1 MSERT
6 IYIFAKDDVTITRDS
21 NGQQVQDD
29 VIARALNG
37 DAFSWERPSDLSL
50 TFSGSKVA
58 LTFDDSDGILSDDPF
73 SGSTVIDQQL
83 TQPVTINGVTY
94 SPSAETTRWENPPP
108 VNVENEYEVTLF
120 DGAGNAY
127 RMVGVSI
134 TEGYATSVV
143 GVMFDG
149 AQPPP
154 GTTLHY
160 IQGVS
165 SYGGTGETV
174 PISDGVICFL
184 PGTQIDTAAGPC
196 AIEDLHP
203 GDPVLTLDHGPQPV
217 RWIGRSMVCGLG
229 HMAPIR
235 IRAGAL
241 GNRRDLLVS
250 PNHRVL
256 LRAPEVDLCFGH
268 REVLVPAKA
277 LIDGGAV
284 QRVPMPSVAYMHLML
299 DAHELIFSEGIA
311 TETLFAGAMAQGV
324 LGPQAMAD
332 LRAHCPDIEAT
343 MQKLT
348 RPSISVREG
357 RLLTG
362 LPHSGVLTESISGQ
376 VPPSETRLRHRAA

>member
-21 NGQQVQDD
+21 NGQPVQND

-50 TFSGSKVA
+50 TFSGTRVA

-73 SGSTVIDQQL
+73 SGSTVTDQQL

-94 SPSAETTRWENPPP
+94 TPSAETTRWKDPPP

-120 DGAGNAY
+120 DDDGTAY

-134 TEGYATSVV
+134 TQGYSTSVV

-165 SYGGTGETV
+165 SYGGTGQSV
-174 PISDGVICFL
+174 PIPDGVICFL
-184 PGTQIDTAAGPC
+184 PGTRIDTPSGPR
-196 AIEDLHP
+196 AIETLAP
-203 GDPVLTLDHGPQPV
+203 GDPVLTMDHGAQPV

-235 IRAGAL
+235 IRAGVL

-256 LRAPEVDLCFGH
+256 LRTPKADLLFGH

-277 LIDGGAV
+277 LIDGV
-284 QRVPMPSVAYMHLML
+284 SVDRVPLPSAAYMHLML
-299 DAHELIFSEGIA
+299 DAHELVFSEGIA
-311 TETLFAGAMAQGV
+311 TETLFAGAMAMDV
-324 LGPQAMAD
+324 LNHAARAD
-332 LRAHCPDIEAT
+332 LRARCPDAESM
-343 MQKLT
+343 MQRLT
-348 RPSISVREG
+348 RPTLSLMEG
-357 RLLTG
+357 RLLAG
-362 LPHSGVLTESISGQ
+362 SPGCGVVSESVQRPNPLPGQ
-376 VPPSETRLRHRAA
+376 GPRLHAA